1 MTEIMAVLSCNC
13 YLDIIEVFIL
23 GFFFHQ
29 TTFKKLMGNTLDG
42 LAITPMSLV
51 WQLAYTKRLPYMT
64 LYLLDLEKFSK
75 NKIDYALKNQ
85 ENEMCS

>member
-1 MTEIMAVLSCNC
+1 
-13 YLDIIEVFIL
+13 
-23 GFFFHQ
+23 
-29 TTFKKLMGNTLDG
+29 MGNTMDG